1 MRLLARLAALTGLA
15 GLLAACD
22 DGTVITRVMGTM
34 TNPRSHIVPMAAG
47 GLPTEIHNAPF
58 AGVAPAEI
66 VSRLRMPGDWPAD
79 IRFRLADTPGRGAR
93 LVLVF
98 NPAEHPDGYAACR
111 LTRSPPAAAP
121 RDTGFAVTAS
131 FCTGDRVIVTAHM
144 EARKTRADDPAE
156 FGRVMTVLFQAMA
169 DGDR

>member
-1 MRLLARLAALTGLA
+1 MRLLARLAALTGLT

-34 TNPRSHIVPMAAG
+34 TNPRSHIVPMASG

-58 AGVAPAEI
+58 DGVTPAE
-66 VSRLRMPGDWPAD
+66 VASRLRMPGDWPAD
-79 IRFRLADTPGRGAR
+79 IRFRPADAPGQGAR

-98 NPAEHPDGYAACR
+98 NPADHPDGYAACR
-111 LTRSPPAAAP
+111 LSQSPRAAP
-121 RDTGFAVTAS
+121 AREVGFAVTAS
-131 FCTGDRVIVTAHM
+131 FCTGDRVIVTGHM

-156 FGRVMTVLFQAMA
+156 FGRVMTVLFQAMFS
-169 DGDR
+169 DDR

>member
-22 DGTVITRVMGTM
+22 DGTVITRVMGTI
-34 TNPRSHIVPMAAG
+34 TNPRSHVVPMASG
-47 GLPTEIHNAPF
+47 GLPTEVHNAPF
-58 AGVAPAEI
+58 AGMGPGEV

-98 NPAEHPDGYAACR
+98 NPADPPNGFAACA
-111 LTRSPPAAAP
+111 LTQSPRAAAP
-121 RDTGFAVTAS
+121 RETGFAVTAS
-131 FCTGDRVIVTAHM
+131 FCAGDRVIVTGHM

-156 FGRVMTVLFQAMA
+156 FGRVMTALFQAMFA
-169 DGDR
+169 DDR